1 MKLRLGSNES
11 VIYTHLVSPK
21 SPRLLTPKD
30 TIRYLTTSTSR
41 TGVLH
46 ALSLLERKG
55 ALERL
60 GKGLYLNK
68 STGIVPRIVDVV
80 PDVFRDNP
88 YYIGLNAAANHWG
101 LTPQIP
107 YAYHA
112 VYVPKDEAESKRV
125 VRWCT
130 MLEKKENV
138 MGGIL
143 VPVKSRM
150 SRNIISGI
158 SQTILEGSQLPIS
171 GIERTLI
178 DATIYTEEIGA
189 VGEALLWFRSAL
201 SSQQSFNI
209 IEFRALLKKVRAQIK
224 SVGARI
230 GFILERTLRMRTASP
245 EVNVE
250 IGSLLEEIQ
259 GKMIESD
266 TSYSWGPKEDG
277 TVYFERWH
285 LHVSRK
291 YLNQLRV

>member
-11 VIYTHLVSPK
+11 AIYTHLVSPK

-30 TIRYLTTSTSR
+30 TIGYLTTSTPR
-41 TGVLH
+41 VGVLH
-46 ALSLLERKG
+46 ALSLLEKKG

-88 YYIGLNAAANHWG
+88 YYIGLNAVANHWG

-112 VYVPKDEAESKRV
+112 VYIPKDEAERKRI
-125 VRWCT
+125 VRWCM
-130 MLEKKENV
+130 MLEKKENRI
-138 MGGIL
+138 GGIL

-150 SRNIISGI
+150 SRNTVSEV
-158 SQTILEGSQLPIS
+158 SQAILEGSQLPIS

-178 DATIYTEEIGA
+178 DATIYTEDIGD

-209 IEFRALLKKVRAQIK
+209 KEFRALLNKVRAQIE

-230 GFILERTLRMRTASP
+230 GFILERALRVRAASP
-245 EVNVE
+245 EVNAE

-259 GKMIESD
+259 GKMIKSD
-266 TSYSWGPKEDG
+266 TSYSWGPKEG
-277 TVYFERWH
+277 GMVYFERWH